1 MSELYTLGAQVL
13 DDVLSQS
20 GSLKGIVMAKSKGT
34 KVDAK
39 TLLALTANTL
49 SYLRPLNVVL
59 ERAEVLHI
67 EKRAFS
73 WQSIGKGFSGKSLAL
88 VLAHDLLFAPRGRI
102 GTSNAWP
109 PKAAITRHSTRL
121 RAELTKLQIKE
132 GKSSIKELRAGDAT
146 KHKAE
151 RIPRWVRVNQ
161 RLASVDA
168 VIQTLKSEG
177 WTQVHHGSDLLPK
190 R

>member
-13 DDVLSQS
+13 DDVLRQI
-20 GSLKGIVMAKSKGT
+20 GSLKGLVMAKSKGT

-49 SYLRPLNVVL
+49 SFLRPLDIVL
-59 ERAEVLHI
+59 EKAELLSI

-73 WQSIGKGFSGKSLAL
+73 SQSIGKSFSGKSLAL

-121 RAELTKLQIKE
+121 KAELTKLQIKE
-132 GKSSIKELRAGDAT
+132 GKSSIKELRAGEAT

-151 RIPRWVRVNQ
+151 RIPRWARVNE
-161 RLASVDA
+161 RLTSVDT
-168 VIQTLKSEG
+168 VIQTLKNEG
-177 WTQVHHGSDLLPK
+177 WIQVHHGSDLLPK
-190 R
+190 K